1 MQHTN
6 IKTAITARA
15 ASIAAKIDRALVGL
29 EALEDALEGYYEDFS
44 AEPGCE
50 AAAGDLDA
58 LVDRLNKAV
67 VRGRALRGD
76 PDFVRLAKAGDDY

>member
-1 MQHTN
+1 MQDTISN
-6 IKTAITARA
+6 ITISPRA

-29 EALEDALEGYYEDFS
+29 EALEDALDGYYEQF
-44 AEPGCE
+44 AAKPGCE